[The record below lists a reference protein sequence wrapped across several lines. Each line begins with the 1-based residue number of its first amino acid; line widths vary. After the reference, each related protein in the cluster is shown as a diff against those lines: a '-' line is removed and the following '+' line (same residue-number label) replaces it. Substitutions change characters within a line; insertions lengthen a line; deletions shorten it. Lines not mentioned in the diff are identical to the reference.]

1 MKFECRPDVY
11 QSYWD
16 ITGKEINELECS
28 IGEYWSVHVEE
39 DKQKHLFVIYNSRLG
54 DKEVKAR
61 IPALLKEI
69 KGSEKN
75 V

>member
-16 ITGKEINELECS
+16 ITGKEINELECL
-28 IGEYWSVHVEE
+28 IGEYWSIHVEE
-39 DKQKHLFVIYNSRLG
+39 DEQKHLFVIYNSRLG

-61 IPALLKEI
+61 IHALLQEI
-69 KGSEKN
+69 KGAEVN